1 MPRKTICTTLIVILM
16 TGAAFAQRSTM
27 GVPGYTNSSRT
38 DQEKKN
44 DKDLERAYQSTNK
57 GTSEAQK
64 NSDPWGDVR
73 AAPPAAAPKKKQQ

>member
-1 MPRKTICTTLIVILM
+1 MLRKTICTTLIAILM
-16 TGAAFAQRSTM
+16 IGAASAQPNTM
-27 GVPGYTNSSRT
+27 GLPGYTNSLRST
-38 DQEKKN
+38 QDKKN
-44 DKDLERAYQSTNK
+44 DKELERAYQSTNK